1 VKREGTGWTPVP
13 GTDWLVKMTPVLTE
27 QLNLG
32 FDAPREGISSR
43 MIDYY
48 SLAPLKLDPERS
60 GVHVE
65 RSQ

>member
-1 VKREGTGWTPVP
+1 
-13 GTDWLVKMTPVLTE
+13 MTPVLTE

-32 FDAPREGISSR
+32 FDAPREGIKQNDR
-43 MIDYY
+43 
-48 SLAPLKLDPERS
+48 LLFAGAAQLDPERS